1 MAQHKL
7 HQVFK
12 AYESN
17 EIDSAFNIINNISIS
32 TIDNK
37 NIKGYNSLMI
47 KLFIKKNMMENLE
60 KFIENIDNMMSR
72 DYITILEY
80 FYNIDKR
87 KGIIFFLQKIMKKIL
102 NNDITFKPKDI
113 NSIISINDNTIIKS
127 LVGLGFK
134 TSLDGIDINIPS
146 YSFSEKILI
155 QYMEKI
161 KSTVD
166 NSTISKIISFDYDTV
181 IDGGNVLHY
190 EKGKLTDKSYVNLDN
205 LIKSYNGNPLII
217 LHSRH
222 IKKYNKI
229 IGKKYNVVFTP
240 LGQNDDIYIII
251 ASMMRNAMI
260 ITNDNF
266 GDHNEVF
273 SKDNFLR
280 NYFDEKTIKYS
291 YCCKGKYI
299 FEKIKYSII
308 RIINN
313 IVFIPSIK
321 GGFFLYNLN

>member
-1 MAQHKL
+1 MAHHKL

-17 EIDSAFNIINNISIS
+17 EIESAFDIINNISLS

-47 KLFIKKNMMENLE
+47 KLFIKKNMIENLE

-87 KGIIFFLQKIMKKIL
+87 KGIMFFQKKIMKKVL
-102 NNDITFKPKDI
+102 NNNITFKPKDI
-113 NSIISINDNTIIKS
+113 DAIISLNDSTIIKS
-127 LVGLGFK
+127 LKGLGFK
-134 TSLDGIDINIPS
+134 TSFEGIEINIPS
-146 YSFSEKILI
+146 YSFSETILF
-155 QYMEKI
+155 QYMKKI
-161 KSTVD
+161 KSRVD
-166 NSTISKIISFDYDTV
+166 NIIIDKIMSFDYDSV
-181 IDGGNVLHY
+181 IDGGNVLHF
-190 EKGKLTDKSYVNLDN
+190 EKGKLMDKSFINLEN
-205 LIKSYNGNPLII
+205 IIKCYNGNPLII

-222 IKKYNKI
+222 KKKYKKFF
-229 IGKKYNVVFTP
+229 GKKHKVVFTP
-240 LGQNDDIYIII
+240 YNQNDDIYIII
-251 ASMMRNAMI
+251 ASMIRNAMI

-266 GDHNEVF
+266 GDHNEIF

-280 NYFDEKTIKYS
+280 NYFDEKTIKYN
-291 YCCKGKYI
+291 YQGNDKYV

-308 RIINN
+308 RVINN

-321 GGFFLYNLN
+321 GGFFIYNLI